1 MTFFRQI
8 QGLLERTYASVGVNF
23 EECLISQGRCRELSA
38 RAHGAS
44 ELSPAGRT
52 FLRIVDGKLYV
63 AIWYHP
69 SIIRILEEHH
79 PAMEMSEAN
88 IRALIVFL
96 EELNHAVHAG
106 LRFLE
111 HRFDVD
117 SEEMLADLELQA
129 KIDTYLTLELL
140 VSSLRHGKRLTI
152 RHRTWLRTCL
162 FESESFDYSSSTI
175 RERYRSANRLGQR
188 FIRHLHELPARKRV
202 ALIREWRNKDYL
214 QKRSWIEALPAQ

>member
-8 QGLLERTYASVGVNF
+8 QGLLERTYAAVGVNF

-38 RAHGAS
+38 LAHGAAD
-44 ELSPAGRT
+44 LNPIGRT
-52 FLRIVDGKLYV
+52 FLRIVDGKLHV

-69 SIIRILEEHH
+69 SVIRILEEHH

-111 HRFDVD
+111 HRFDAD

-152 RHRTWLRTCL
+152 RHRTWLRRSL
-162 FESESFDYSSSTI
+162 FENESFDYADARI
-175 RERYRSANRLGQR
+175 RERYQSANRLGLQ
-188 FIRHLHELPARKRV
+188 FIQHLHEQPARKRV
-202 ALIREWRNKDYL
+202 SLIRNLRNKTYAD
-214 QKRSWIEALPAQ
+214 KRSWIESLSTQ